1 MYCCSIDCRCTKIMN
16 FLYFLF
22 CFQWYM
28 SLLAIRYVVIC
39 MYSVSVDMLTNKFVN
54 SGESEECKNRK
65 ICPSRVNVNS

>member
-1 MYCCSIDCRCTKIMN
+1 
-16 FLYFLF
+16 
-22 CFQWYM
+22 M

-39 MYSVSVDMLTNKFVN
+39 MYSVSVDMLTNTFVN